1 MASLTRWRWVWVN
14 SRRWWWTGKPGVLQ
28 FMGSQTVGQDWA
40 TELNWTELERFLL
53 LPVGG
58 AVAYTCVSP
67 PAWPLQVLQVTW
79 VTAAG
84 VTGTWVTSTTSRAS
98 CVSRVWGPQT
108 QSWWMRRQVAG
119 VPDAQ
124 LPWPRRFSGQE
135 TGVLYKLPDQ
145 CWQAPWGCR
154 LRPQPV
160 QGHRH
165 HLHCLRLRFL

>member
-1 MASLTRWRWVWVN
+1 M
-14 SRRWWWTGKPGVLQ
+14 
-28 FMGSQTVGQDWA
+28 
-40 TELNWTELERFLL
+40 
-53 LPVGG
+53 
-58 AVAYTCVSP
+58 AYTCVSP
-67 PAWPLQVLQVTW
+67 PAWPLRVLQVTW

-135 TGVLYKLPDQ
+135 TGVLSKLPDQ

-165 HLHCLRLRFL
+165 HLHCLRLRFLYVSYPPAFRCTDPRNSPET